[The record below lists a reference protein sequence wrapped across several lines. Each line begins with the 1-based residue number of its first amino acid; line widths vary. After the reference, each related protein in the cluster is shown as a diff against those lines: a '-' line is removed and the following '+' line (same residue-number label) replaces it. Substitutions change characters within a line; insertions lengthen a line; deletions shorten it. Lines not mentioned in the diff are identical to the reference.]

1 MMWRSCGDRMDMH
14 RKRNGNWADGPD
26 IAQLVIHPAN
36 RASASADMARLVP
49 ISPLSTPCR
58 SWADFLGLPG
68 AGPDW
73 TSATGDDDLG
83 QAPPWRGWPARLAS
97 TQPRHLPTLAEL
109 RPNWCRSRLRLPAPG
124 LSPVSANRRDWPGDR
139 YAAVAVARAVASD
152 SAAAYGAPV
161 SAIRSLFA
169 LSIYLRRCARARPPR
184 FYFHCPPVRA
194 QSILGAG
201 RRLCVYAGGSWH

>member
-1 MMWRSCGDRMDMH
+1 MDMH

-49 ISPLSTPCR
+49 MSPLGTPCR

-73 TSATGDDDLG
+73 TSATGDDDWARRRPG
-83 QAPPWRGWPARLAS
+83 EAGPPGWHRLNRGTYQLWPS
-97 TQPRHLPTLAEL
+97 FDPTGAVAGYV
-109 RPNWCRSRLRLPAPG
+109 CPAPG

-184 FYFHCPPVRA
+184 FYFHCPPVRD